1 MHWPCRPA
9 LAAARRRLGLRGRCR
24 CGGPRQSP
32 RNELARNLGFGHRE
46 IEPPP
51 NILIQPDA
59 VHEVVD
65 RLLQAHAQRVVVD
78 PGRVAEADVVLGEAA
93 VRPGVGQRLQRH
105 AVALRVQP
113 DR

>member
-1 MHWPCRPA
+1 M
-9 LAAARRRLGLRGRCR
+9 
-24 CGGPRQSP
+24 
-32 RNELARNLGFGHRE
+32 
-46 IEPPP
+46 
-51 NILIQPDA
+51 
-59 VHEVVD
+59 HEVVD

-93 VRPGVGQRLQRH
+93 LRPGVGQRLQRH